1 MRVSIVPRTVRVTC
15 CLSPIAAMLL
25 KNILKGSISL
35 QVGLVCSV
43 FSVRSEGKLDLDDA
57 VQTKNKK

>member
-1 MRVSIVPRTVRVTC
+1 
-15 CLSPIAAMLL
+15 MLL
-25 KNILKGSISL
+25 KNILKGSVSL
-35 QVGLVCSV
+35 QVGLVCTV